1 MRLIDADIMMEL
13 VGRLP
18 FRNNEDIKNFI
29 EVQPTVD
36 AEPIRHGR
44 WKKICE
50 NNFKCSECCAW
61 YVTTVFEEEIKDFR
75 YCPNC
80 GAKMDLTDHYCDRNK
95 CLQMEYNSKGCAECE
110 VTE

>member
-36 AEPIRHGR
+36 AVEVVR
-44 WKKICE
+44 CE
-50 NNFKCSECCAW
+50 NCRWGRKTCGNVECQVDLNVPPEYHGYEW
-61 YVTTVFEEEIKDFR
+61 F
-75 YCPNC
+75 CPN
-80 GAKMDLTDHYCDRNK
+80 GER
-95 CLQMEYNSKGCAECE
+95 
-110 VTE
+110 